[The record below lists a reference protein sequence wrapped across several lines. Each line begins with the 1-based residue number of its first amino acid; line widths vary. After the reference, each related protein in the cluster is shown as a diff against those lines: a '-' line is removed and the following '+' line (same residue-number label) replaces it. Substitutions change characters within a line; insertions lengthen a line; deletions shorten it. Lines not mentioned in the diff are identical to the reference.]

1 LVGACG
7 KGPLVTGSPSP
18 GPTTDFEASVPPRV
32 RSPASAG
39 SFYPADA
46 AELEAKIHGFLA
58 GVPRVTQTPVRM
70 VLVPHAGLSFSGHM
84 AASAFRQVDPG
95 FTRVVIVAA
104 NHNGRARYDGVSFD
118 PSTHYDMPGFRVKVA
133 RQNRDLAK
141 WPDFVDVPEA
151 HTMHMIEI
159 ELPFLREVN
168 DKHDFEIIPL
178 VVGRLTR
185 PDADAVAASLEK
197 LVDPKTLVVIS
208 VDLSHYYPYDRA
220 LALDRPCLDAI
231 TRMDA
236 DDVATCDTDGT
247 QVLLTM
253 TALAARMA
261 LTPKLIGYEN
271 SGDVTGDKSRV
282 VGYGAVAFEDRFELG
297 PAEQSGLLD
306 LAKRAVAARAKST
319 TTVQP
324 DPSLLARYPR
334 LRTRRGAFVTL
345 RKNGAL
351 RGCIGTLVP
360 TEPLASDV
368 AANAARA
375 TSEDPRFSPVQPDE
389 LPSLRLSISVLEPAR
404 PMPPEPPDQ
413 LLQKLGRGHPGVV
426 LSFNGRRSTYLPEV
440 WDEIPE
446 PETFL
451 TTLCRKQ
458 GSPSSCWREPAAR
471 YETYGSQYFG
481 EPGAK

>member
-1 LVGACG
+1 
-7 KGPLVTGSPSP
+7 
-18 GPTTDFEASVPPRV
+18 
-32 RSPASAG
+32 
-39 SFYPADA
+39 
-46 AELEAKIHGFLA
+46 
-58 GVPRVTQTPVRM
+58 M
-70 VLVPHAGLSFSGHM
+70 
-84 AASAFRQVDPG
+84 
-95 FTRVVIVAA
+95 
-104 NHNGRARYDGVSFD
+104 
-118 PSTHYDMPGFRVKVA
+118 
-133 RQNRDLAK
+133 
-141 WPDFVDVPEA
+141 
-151 HTMHMIEI
+151 
-159 ELPFLREVN
+159 
-168 DKHDFEIIPL
+168 
-178 VVGRLTR
+178 GRLSR
-185 PDADAVAASLEK
+185 PDIDTFAASLEK
-197 LVDPKTLVVIS
+197 LVDAKTLVVIS

-236 DDVATCDTDGT
+236 EDVATCDTDGT

-253 TALAARMA
+253 TALAARLA
-261 LTPKLIGYEN
+261 LSPTSSATKTRAMSPAT
-271 SGDVTGDKSRV
+271 SPASWVTALLRSTVRP
-282 VGYGAVAFEDRFELG
+282 G

-306 LAKRAVAARAKST
+306 LAKRAVAARAKSQ

-324 DPSLLARYPR
+324 NPSLLARYPR
-334 LRTRRGAFVTL
+334 LRTRRGLRHPPQERRPARLHRNPCRDRAVGLGCSGQCGARNVRGPTL
-345 RKNGAL
+345 
-351 RGCIGTLVP
+351 
-360 TEPLASDV
+360 
-368 AANAARA
+368 
-375 TSEDPRFSPVQPDE
+375 FPVQPDE